1 MSSQHH
7 PPRDRFPP
15 KLGPHHVPTVRYLE
29 TWVELRHCHDT
40 YRPVK
45 PDPREQRYHKLRE
58 LKGIIGS
65 FLEKGD
71 PQQRYLVNIIN
82 DLYLKTDEFLRHAD
96 KGWLIP
102 STFHLGIF
110 QIPLKPLLTSVG
122 LDEHKLDKFLS
133 DPKDVNEHKRVMYLL
148 QRSLKPKH
156 DQIPEAKTHPP
167 RPASRTSHHKRP
179 ASQASTVFELDVS
192 STIPEREE
200 GPQYPSI
207 KAN

>member
-1 MSSQHH
+1 MFQLSDTWRPGSSFVIVTTRTAPSNQ
-7 PPRDRFPP
+7 
-15 KLGPHHVPTVRYLE
+15 
-29 TWVELRHCHDT
+29 T
-40 YRPVK
+40 YVSSVTTSSGNK
-45 PDPREQRYHKLRE
+45 GM
-58 LKGIIGS
+58 LKS
-65 FLEKGD
+65 FLETVD
-71 PQQRYLVNIIN
+71 SQQRDLGNLIN
-82 DLYLKTDEFLRHAD
+82 NLYHKTGEFLHHAD

-167 RPASRTSHHKRP
+167 QPASRTSHHKRP

-200 GPQYPSI
+200 GPHYPSI